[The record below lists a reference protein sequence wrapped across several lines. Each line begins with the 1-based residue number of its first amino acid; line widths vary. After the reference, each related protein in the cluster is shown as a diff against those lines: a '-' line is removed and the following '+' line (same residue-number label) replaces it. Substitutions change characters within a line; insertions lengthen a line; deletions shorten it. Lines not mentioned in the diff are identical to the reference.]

1 MTGDIIRDYHRKIGD
16 ALRQSTEAFRESDL
30 KLARQVRRMKPEIA
44 EFARNTVRHA
54 LDRLVAD
61 EPNRLQA
68 YTREMELIENL
79 TRIFR
84 HTRRLAGLVA
94 A

>member
-1 MTGDIIRDYHRKIGD
+1 
-16 ALRQSTEAFRESDL
+16 
-30 KLARQVRRMKPEIA
+30 MKPEMA
-44 EFARNTVRHA
+44 ELAMGSVRHA

-79 TRIFR
+79 SRIYR
-84 HTRRLAGLVA
+84 HSRRLAGLTA
-94 A
+94 S

>member
-1 MTGDIIRDYHRKIGD
+1 
-16 ALRQSTEAFRESDL
+16 
-30 KLARQVRRMKPEIA
+30 MKPEMA
-44 EFARNTVRHA
+44 DFARNTVRHA

-79 TRIFR
+79 TPHLPPHAPPRRSRGRMTALPFR
-84 HTRRLAGLVA
+84 MRTALEPLG
-94 A
+94 

>member
-1 MTGDIIRDYHRKIGD
+1 
-16 ALRQSTEAFRESDL
+16 
-30 KLARQVRRMKPEIA
+30 MKPEIA
-44 EFARNTVRHA
+44 EFARSTLRHA

-68 YTREMELIENL
+68 YTIEMELIENL

-84 HTRRLAGLVA
+84 HSRRLAGLVA
-94 A
+94 P